1 MTITMLPPL
10 ALLPLIDLEHELQ
23 IRPPRAAARAEI
35 VVTSVPLLACKETIT
50 RLIGPR
56 DAVLDYAAALFAE
69 EATCPAPP
77 SHPLTLE
84 EAHDE
89 DDGEMLSL
97 LLSRGMYTRCDCR
110 SCRAA

>member
-1 MTITMLPPL
+1 MTITTLPSL
-10 ALLPLIDLEHELQ
+10 ALLPLIDLEIELQ
-23 IRPPRAAARAEI
+23 SRPPREAARTEI
-35 VVTSVPLLACKETIT
+35 VITSVPLRACKETLT

-69 EATCPAPP
+69 DATCPAPP

-84 EAHDE
+84 EAHVE

-97 LLSRGMYTRCDCR
+97 LLSRGMYTACDCG